1 MGLADVLGQDA
12 EVEQA
17 HVGVRAARKPR
28 NEHGKQVALD
38 RGASAGPLREGCDV
52 REGARR
58 VAVAD
63 GGQSVARALGVQGN
77 LVFTQGC
84 GGRDDR
90 PVEHVL
96 VQGAHAGAHL
106 VEGRAN
112 RVSVGKPRRVHGP
125 SQNPQVA
132 ILIGNQVIAAHAR
145 QLRAMLHGAQESVAR
160 GELVR
165 VGSGDIAALAQRLD
179 RLQGRAHPQER
190 VGAPVNQLEELHG
203 ELDVAQAAAAELKL
217 TRGVGAGNVVFDAP
231 AHRARRLH
239 EALARRGGPHVG
251 LGGFLEGAAEL

>member
-38 RGASAGPLREGCDV
+38 RGAPTGPLREGCDV
-52 REGARR
+52 REGAGGI
-58 VAVAD
+58 AVAD
-63 GGQSVARALGVQGN
+63 GRQPVARTLGMQGN

-106 VEGRAN
+106 VKGRAN

-132 ILIGNQVIAAHAR
+132 VLIGDQVIAAHAR

-179 RLQGRAHPQER
+179 RLQGGAHPQEG
-190 VGAPVNQLEELHG
+190 VGAPMN
-203 ELDVAQAAAAELKL
+203 
-217 TRGVGAGNVVFDAP
+217 
-231 AHRARRLH
+231 
-239 EALARRGGPHVG
+239 
-251 LGGFLEGAAEL
+251 